1 MPPGPRSTSPG
12 PARTKPR
19 PPACAAGYR
28 VFGDVS
34 LGLEGGVNA
43 NDLGE
48 DARVG
53 LFARYAWNGG
63 EFSLSGGFSGRFL
76 EEAQSLEDPYA
87 TANLL
92 TQF

>member
-1 MPPGPRSTSPG
+1 MDQ
-12 PARTKPR
+12 RTPNFGS
-19 PPACAAGYR
+19 PPAQRLSRRRGR
-28 VFGDVS
+28 LP
-34 LGLEGGVNA
+34 LGLEGGINA

-48 DARVG
+48 DARAG

-76 EEAQSLEDPYA
+76 EDAQSLEDPYA